1 MKTIVRSASGQKQRT
16 ANEQGQRVHRAV
28 SVAPTATRVKR
39 RLMNL
44 SGTILA
50 LATLTSACTYGSTSS
65 EEQATSEP
73 TRESVSVVDVTMSGN
88 GASSQS
94 YYLDGSYA
102 VTITV
107 YHSSEQCRLAVYARG
122 PEESIRSAIYQGV
135 VVGNTGTFP
144 DYSQTFDWDSEYFS
158 EETVR
163 IVSES
168 ACEKV
173 RLQLRRE

>member
-1 MKTIVRSASGQKQRT
+1 MTSPAHSDHSDRQIKRPDNETPSPWVGFIMLAAIAAFFYWIIVEDPLKPAGTPSRTEATQEVAS
-16 ANEQGQRVHRAV
+16 
-28 SVAPTATRVKR
+28 PTRVPD
-39 RLMNL
+39 
-44 SGTILA
+44 
-50 LATLTSACTYGSTSS
+50 SA
-65 EEQATSEP
+65 
-73 TRESVSVVDVTMSGN
+73 VDVTVPGN

-122 PEESIRSAIYQGV
+122 PGDSIGSAIYQGV
-135 VVGNTGTFP
+135 VVGNSGTFP
-144 DYSQTFDWDSEYFS
+144 EYSQTFDWDSEYFS